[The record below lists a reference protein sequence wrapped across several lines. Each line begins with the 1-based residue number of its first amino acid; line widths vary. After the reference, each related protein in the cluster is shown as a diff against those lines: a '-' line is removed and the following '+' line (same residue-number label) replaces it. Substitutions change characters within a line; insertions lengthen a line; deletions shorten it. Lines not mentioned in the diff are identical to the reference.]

1 MDNIAIVVIGYD
13 RLHCIERLLK
23 SLDRAVY
30 DDCIDLIISID
41 NSGNEDLYKYVK
53 EFNWK
58 FGNKTVIIRS
68 ERLGLKKHVIECG
81 NLTKEYEYIVVLED
95 DTYVS
100 PYFYNYT
107 KQAIKFYENNENIA
121 GISLYKH
128 KRNIDA
134 SKVFENEKNEF
145 DSFFIQYAQS
155 WGQVWS
161 RKEWNNFMEWYN
173 KNGDSF
179 EYSNKVPSNLF
190 QWSNKSWLKYHIR
203 YCIENNKYF
212 VYPNISHSSN
222 FNNMGSH
229 AIANSPA
236 YQTDLMYG
244 KKEYKF
250 MPFNK
255 NAIKYDSFFERE
267 DLGDMLGI
275 DRGELCIDIY
285 GMKQN
290 KENKKYWLTT
300 RLEDFRIIKSF
311 GLELKPHEMNV
322 INQIEGN
329 GIFLYDTSIIEKNYI
344 KSKIH
349 RYNSH
354 LYYQGEANKGDLL
367 EYTKFKYTEW
377 LKYVIKRIKKLK

>member
-1 MDNIAIVVIGYD
+1 MSNIAIVVIGYN
-13 RLHCIERLLK
+13 RFHCIKRLLK
-23 SLDRAVY
+23 SLDRAIY
-30 DDCIDLIISID
+30 DDFIDLIISID
-41 NSGNEDLYKYVK
+41 NSGNEDIYKYVK
-53 EFNWK
+53 GFNWK
-58 FGNKTVIIRS
+58 FGNKKVIIRS
-68 ERLGLKKHVIECG
+68 DRLGLKKHVIECG
-81 NLTKEYEYIVVLED
+81 NLTKDYEYLIVLED
-95 DTYVS
+95 DIYVS

-107 KQAIKFYENNENIA
+107 KQAIKFYENDENIA

-134 SKVFENEKNEF
+134 SKSFENEKNEF
-145 DSFFIQYAQS
+145 DTFFIQYAQS

-161 RKEWNNFMEWYN
+161 RNEWNNFMEWYK
-173 KNGDSF
+173 KNGDNF
-179 EYSNKVPSNLF
+179 EYSDKVPSNLF

-229 AIANSPA
+229 AIVNSPA

-250 MPFNK
+250 MAFNK

-267 DLGDMLGI
+267 GLWNTLGI
-275 DRGELCIDIY
+275 EKCELCIDIY

-300 RLEDFRIIKSF
+300 RLEDFKIIKSF

-329 GIFLYDTSIIEKNYI
+329 SIFLYDTSIIEKNYI
-344 KSKIH
+344 KPKIH

-354 LYYQGEANKGDLL
+354 LYYQGEANKEDLL
-367 EYTKFKYTEW
+367 EYTKFKYIEW
-377 LKYVIKRIKKLK
+377 LKYIIKRIKK